1 MSMDPVR
8 VKAGADSATRDRSG
22 RRQGGERGPAS
33 MPLVW
38 ASIALIIV
46 GFTLGAISIPAKSW
60 TLFIAGMV
68 IFVLSGLGSLAAGVM
83 RATK

>member
-8 VKAGADSATRDRSG
+8 VQPGADSATRDPVGRWQGGG
-22 RRQGGERGPAS
+22 RRPPA

-38 ASIALIIV
+38 GLIGLIIV
-46 GFTLGAISIPAKSW
+46 GFTLGAISFPAKSW

-68 IFVLSGLGSLAAGVM
+68 VFGLSGLGSLAAGVM
-83 RATK
+83 RATE